1 MTSFI
6 QKNLYTY
13 FAIYIVNIIEYRLV
27 LLIYIESVILH
38 DSSPSYEIED
48 GDFSWIKVKRNALKE
63 NSLV

>member
-1 MTSFI
+1 MISFI

-38 DSSPSYEIED
+38 DSSPYYEIED